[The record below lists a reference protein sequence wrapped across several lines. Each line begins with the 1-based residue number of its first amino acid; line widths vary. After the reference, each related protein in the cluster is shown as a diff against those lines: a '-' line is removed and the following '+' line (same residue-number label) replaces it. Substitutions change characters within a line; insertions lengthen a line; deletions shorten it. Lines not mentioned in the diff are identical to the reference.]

1 MNRVL
6 LKDFIEMC
14 IALLEN
20 EEITKMTVKNIA
32 ISFGPSLSRA
42 TVRES
47 MNTSGMEQALEVM
60 MLNFDMI
67 FVCSVLCLSSSCS
80 RDLSTR
86 LLR

>member
-60 MLNFDMI
+60 MVNFDMI
-67 FVCSVLCLSSSCS
+67 FVCSIVCLSFSYIPGIY
-80 RDLSTR
+80 R
-86 LLR
+86 LVS